1 MKKIINGKLYNTKT
15 AKCVGHWDN
24 TPITTDYNYYYQELY
39 LKRTGE
45 YFLYTWNLVPYG
57 YNDQD
62 YIDPLSESEAK
73 AWVERCLD
81 TDDYIDL
88 FGYPEE

>member
-1 MKKIINGKLYNTKT
+1 MKKIINGKLYNTET
-15 AKCVGHWDN
+15 AKCVGYWEN

-62 YIDPLSESEAK
+62 YIDPLSEYEAK
-73 AWVERCLD
+73 EWVERCLD
-81 TDDYIDL
+81 ADDYIDM
-88 FGYPEE
+88 FGCPEE